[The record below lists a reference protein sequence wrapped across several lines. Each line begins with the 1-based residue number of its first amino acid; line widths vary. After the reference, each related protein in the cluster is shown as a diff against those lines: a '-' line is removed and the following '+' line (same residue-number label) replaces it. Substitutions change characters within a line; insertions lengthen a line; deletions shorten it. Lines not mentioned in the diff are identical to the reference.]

1 MKKNYYF
8 LIGCIA
14 VCLSL
19 CFYYF
24 LNNESNDIMQ
34 DVPVNIV
41 VEDET
46 NEYELDSVPL
56 EIIEDDL
63 DNYDKIIKNSYNN
76 SKLEDELERG
86 DMKKEFEKP
95 IVEVVEFENQDI
107 ITVSGETPEAP
118 LP

>member
-34 DVPVNIV
+34 DVPV
-41 VEDET
+41 
-46 NEYELDSVPL
+46 
-56 EIIEDDL
+56 IIEDDL
-63 DNYDKIIKNSYNN
+63 DNYDKIIKDSYNN

>member
-1 MKKNYYF
+1 
-8 LIGCIA
+8 
-14 VCLSL
+14 
-19 CFYYF
+19 
-24 LNNESNDIMQ
+24 MQ

-46 NEYELDSVPL
+46 NKYELDSVPL
-56 EIIEDDL
+56 EIIENDL
-63 DNYDKIIKNSYNN
+63 DNYDKIINNSYNDSN
-76 SKLEDELERG
+76 LEDELERG